1 MFYMANNLGDCMK
14 EEDGERWSYSKYD
27 IIPLAT
33 PYMSKIIDA

>member
-1 MFYMANNLGDCMK
+1 MANNLGDCMK
-14 EEDGERWSYSKYD
+14 EEDKERWSYSEYD